1 MRWDRWV
8 VLVALCLLSGSW
20 LRLAFFPAQSEQ
32 IALVLLDLSMPKVS
46 GVEVLAVIKERKPEV
61 PLVTAHG
68 FGRGRGGY

>member
-46 GVEVLAVIKERKPEV
+46 GVEVLAAIK
-61 PLVTAHG
+61 
-68 FGRGRGGY
+68 

>member
-1 MRWDRWV
+1 MGAVGGAGGALSDVGLLVGLGIFSSAKRADRFSLIGPV
-8 VLVALCLLSGSW
+8 DA
-20 LRLAFFPAQSEQ
+20 
-32 IALVLLDLSMPKVS
+32 KVS